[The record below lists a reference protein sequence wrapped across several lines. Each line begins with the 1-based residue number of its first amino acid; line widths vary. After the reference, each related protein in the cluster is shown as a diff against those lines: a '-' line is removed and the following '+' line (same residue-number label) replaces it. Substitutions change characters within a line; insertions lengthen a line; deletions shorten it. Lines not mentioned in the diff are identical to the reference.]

1 MSKISKMSNYSAA
14 VTYKDLNNKAFESER
29 DKHYSQD
36 NSILL
41 RNLQWTQQ
49 NKNERLDDNS
59 GDD

>member
-1 MSKISKMSNYSAA
+1 MSNYSAA